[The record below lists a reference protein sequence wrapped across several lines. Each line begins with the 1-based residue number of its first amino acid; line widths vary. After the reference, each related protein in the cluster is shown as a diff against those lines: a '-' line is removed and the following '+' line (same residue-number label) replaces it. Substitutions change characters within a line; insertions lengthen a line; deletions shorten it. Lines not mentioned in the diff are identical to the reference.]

1 MTQEQIN
8 ESFLQHL
15 KTFQAKLEAAE
26 RHIISL
32 EARLKLAED
41 AMNAYATTLTGAAA
55 DDPLVLARRRMAMD
69 TRART
74 IRDDPR
80 RIALAL
86 HLQLVRG
93 CANQVIYHNGI
104 LSQSK
109 VQGLDTWT
117 PVYAHDYCLV
127 HGVLDVLKEGIYD
140 DSLGN
145 YTDSAEKLL
154 DYLQTKCGNVWQEI
168 VIPENPVHNN

>member
-1 MTQEQIN
+1 MTQEQLN
-8 ESFLQHL
+8 EAFLQHL
-15 KTFQAKLEAAE
+15 KAFQEKLEAAE
-26 RHIISL
+26 QRIISL
-32 EARLKLAED
+32 EARLKVAED
-41 AMNAYATTLTGAAA
+41 TIHDYAATLTGAAA
-55 DDPLVLARRRMAMD
+55 DDPLVFARRRMAMD

-86 HLQLVRG
+86 HLQMVRG